1 MRLVQILTVSILALF
16 AGGLSVLAQRF
27 DMLSL
32 VVAALSAA
40 FVAGGMVVHLRLK
53 AARDELG
60 VLRSHLES
68 TRQHAALLAR
78 HTRELRESVV
88 AANGGEGSVRASEFA
103 TLSALVRDLAD
114 NLSEMDRRAEGV
126 EREIADVRRAAPVA
140 AAAARAAVPAPGW
153 VSAPRP
159 VASPAPV
166 LATPPVIVP
175 TPAPAPVAPPSPSRV
190 ETARVEPAFDPFEE
204 PVAPRREAGPE
215 PSRAVRQHVAAAIAA
230 DRFDL
235 FLQRVVG
242 LPQRRTRAYDIS
254 LRPDGVALTVPNSEI
269 RASVE
274 AVGHQLGFDRKLMI
288 QAVRLAR
295 VFMQRD
301 RDVLLFVDIS
311 QRYLMSEA
319 AFEELEALLADVP
332 RAAERLVLCLPQR
345 FFTKA
350 VAYENEALRKL
361 ARLGFTLMMRDV
373 TDFDLDLGKLA
384 RLNVRWLRMAS
395 AQFLSAAQHNETLL
409 EVASADFVALLERA
423 KITFIADGVSD
434 ESEIAELIDFGV
446 EFAQGNA
453 FAPPQA
459 VRPDVLQA
467 GAPAP
472 QPAPVPTPERRGL
485 RDLAKRA

>member
-1 MRLVQILTVSILALF
+1 MRVVQILTVSILAVF
-16 AGGLSVLAQRF
+16 AGGLSVLAQRY
-27 DMLSL
+27 DQLPL

-40 FVAGGMVVHLRLK
+40 FVAGGALGYLRLK
-53 AARDELG
+53 TAREELTL
-60 VLRSHLES
+60 LRTHLES

-88 AANGGEGSVRASEFA
+88 SGQASEGGVRASEFA

-126 EREIADVRRAAPVA
+126 EREIADVRRAAPM
-140 AAAARAAVPAPGW
+140 AAARAAIPAPGW

-159 VASPAPV
+159 VASPP
-166 LATPPVIVP
+166 
-175 TPAPAPVAPPSPSRV
+175 PAPAPSLAAPPVVQQAAPAPAPRL
-190 ETARVEPAFDPFEE
+190 EPAFDPFEE
-204 PVAPRREAGPE
+204 APAPAPRRDAAPE

-242 LPQRRTRAYDIS
+242 LPQRRTRAYDIT
-254 LRPDGVALTVPNSEI
+254 LRPDGVALTIANSEI

-274 AVGHQLGFDRKLMI
+274 AVGHQLAFDRKLMI

-311 QRYLMSEA
+311 QRFLMSEA

-361 ARLGFTLMMRDV
+361 ARLGFSLMMRDV
-373 TDFDLDLGKLA
+373 TDLDLDLGKLA
-384 RLNVRWLRMAS
+384 RLNVRWLRMAGS
-395 AQFLSAAQHNETLL
+395 HFIEAAQRNETLL
-409 EVASADFVALLERA
+409 EVASADFVALLDRA
-423 KITFIADGVSD
+423 KIAFIADGVSD

-446 EFAQGNA
+446 EYAQGHA

-459 VRPDVLQA
+459 VRPDVLQT
-467 GAPAP
+467 GTSAPP
-472 QPAPVPTPERRGL
+472 PPPSPAPERRGL

>member
-1 MRLVQILTVSILALF
+1 MRVVQILTVSILAVL

-27 DMLSL
+27 DQLSL

-40 FVAGGMVVHLRLK
+40 FVAGGMLVHLRLK

-88 AANGGEGSVRASEFA
+88 ASNGGEGSVRASEFA

-140 AAAARAAVPAPGW
+140 AARAAVPAPGW

-159 VASPAPV
+159 VASPAP
-166 LATPPVIVP
+166 
-175 TPAPAPVAPPSPSRV
+175 APVAPPQTYAPPV
-190 ETARVEPAFDPFEE
+190 VPAATAVPAPRTEPAFDPFEDVA
-204 PVAPRREAGPE
+204 PPPAPRRESGAE

-242 LPQRRTRAYDIS
+242 LPQRRTRAYDIT
-254 LRPDGVALTVPNSEI
+254 LRPDGVALTVANSEI

-274 AVGHQLGFDRKLMI
+274 AVGHQLAFDRKLMI

-361 ARLGFTLMMRDV
+361 ARLGFSLMMRDV
-373 TDFDLDLGKLA
+373 TDLDLDLDLGKLA
-384 RLNVRWLRMAS
+384 RLNVRWLRMS
-395 AQFLSAAQHNETLL
+395 SDHFITAAQQNETLL
-409 EVASADFVALLERA
+409 EVASADFVALLDRA
-423 KITFIADGVSD
+423 KIAFITDGVSD

-446 EFAQGNA
+446 EYAQGNA

-467 GAPAP
+467 GTSAP
-472 QPAPVPTPERRGL
+472 QSSPAAPPLERRGL

>member
-1 MRLVQILTVSILALF
+1 MRVLQILSVSLLAILA
-16 AGGLSVLAQRF
+16 AGLSVLAQRF
-27 DMLSL
+27 DQLYL

-40 FVAGGMVVHLRLK
+40 FVAGGLVFHLRLR
-53 AARDELG
+53 AACEELG
-60 VLRSHLES
+60 LLRSHLES

-78 HTRELRESVV
+78 HTRELREAHSG
-88 AANGGEGSVRASEFA
+88 AGENGVSTTEFA

-114 NLSEMDRRAEGV
+114 NLSELDRRAEDV
-126 EREIADVRRAAPVA
+126 EREIADARRMTPQT
-140 AAAARAAVPAPGW
+140 AARPATPPPGW

-159 VASPAPV
+159 VASPAPA
-166 LATPPVIVP
+166 LSVP
-175 TPAPAPVAPPSPSRV
+175 ASAPAPAVSRPPERM
-190 ETARVEPAFDPFEE
+190 E
-204 PVAPRREAGPE
+204 PVFEPDVEAPAPRRATVAAPAE

-235 FLQRVVG
+235 YLQRVVG
-242 LPQRRTRAYDIS
+242 LPQRRTRAYDIT
-254 LRPDGVALTVPNSEI
+254 LRPDGAPLTVPNGEI

-274 AVGHQLGFDRKLMI
+274 AVGHQLAFDRKLVI

-295 VFMQRD
+295 VFLQRD

-332 RAAERLVLCLPQR
+332 RAAERIVLCLPQR

-350 VAYENEALRKL
+350 VAFENEALRNL
-361 ARLGFTLMMRDV
+361 ARMGFSLMMRDV
-373 TDFDLDLGKLA
+373 TELDLDLGKLS
-384 RLNVRWLRMAS
+384 RLNVRWLRMDSS
-395 AQFLSAAQHNETLL
+395 AFIRVAHENETLL
-409 EVASADFVALLERA
+409 EVASADFVTLLDRA
-423 KITFIADGVSD
+423 KVTFIADGVSD

-459 VRPDVLQA
+459 VRPDVLDA
-467 GAPAP
+467 KVDTPRPAVGGASA
-472 QPAPVPTPERRGL
+472 ERRGL

>member
-1 MRLVQILTVSILALF
+1 MRVIQILSVSLLAVV
-16 AGGLSVLAQRF
+16 AAGLSVLAQRF
-27 DMLSL
+27 DQLYL

-40 FVAGGMVVHLRLK
+40 FVAGGLVFHLRLK
-53 AARDELG
+53 TARDELG
-60 VLRSHLES
+60 LLRSHLES

-78 HTRELRESVV
+78 HTRELREAHTGS
-88 AANGGEGSVRASEFA
+88 GEGNVRTAEFA

-114 NLSEMDRRAEGV
+114 NLSELDRRAEDV
-126 EREIADVRRAAPVA
+126 EREIADQRRTPPAVARQAAPS
-140 AAAARAAVPAPGW
+140 PGW
-153 VSAPRP
+153 VSPPRPMAAQAAAFSPAGFSAPPTPAASAAPRP
-159 VASPAPV
+159 V
-166 LATPPVIVP
+166 
-175 TPAPAPVAPPSPSRV
+175 
-190 ETARVEPAFDPFEE
+190 ERVEPVFE
-204 PVAPRREAGPE
+204 PVEEAPVPRRATVAAPPE

-235 FLQRVVG
+235 YLQRVVG
-242 LPQRRTRAYDIS
+242 LPQRRTRAYDIT
-254 LRPDGVALTVPNSEI
+254 LRPDGAPLTIPNGEI

-274 AVGHQLGFDRKLMI
+274 AVGHQLAFDRKLVI

-295 VFMQRD
+295 VFLQRD

-332 RAAERLVLCLPQR
+332 RAAERIVLCLPQR
-345 FFTKA
+345 FFIKA
-350 VAYENEALRKL
+350 VAFENEALRNL
-361 ARLGFTLMMRDV
+361 ARMGFSLMMRDV
-373 TDFDLDLGKLA
+373 TELDLDLGKLS

-395 AQFLSAAQHNETLL
+395 GAFIGAAHDNETLL

-423 KITFIADGVSD
+423 KITFVADGVSD

-459 VRPDVLQA
+459 VRADVLDA
-467 GAPAP
+467 KVDTPRPSMGAPA
-472 QPAPVPTPERRGL
+472 AERRGL